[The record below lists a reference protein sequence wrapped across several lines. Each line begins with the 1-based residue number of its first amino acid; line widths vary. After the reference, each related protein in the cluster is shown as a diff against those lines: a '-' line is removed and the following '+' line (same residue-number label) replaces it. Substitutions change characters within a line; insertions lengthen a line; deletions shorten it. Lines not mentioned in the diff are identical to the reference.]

1 MNRRRITA
9 TIIKERIL
17 LFRDPGGLVMLI
29 AMPIMLIIA
38 MALVQ
43 DGPFK
48 DYQDV
53 GFKVVWVDNDQK
65 PLGDSLR
72 AMFEKSGRFTLI
84 DSYKGIPVTEELA
97 KKLVEEGEYPLGVL
111 IPKGSYSE
119 MLNRSNK
126 LINTIGKASGQ
137 PSIIPVRPGVDSL
150 QITLFFDPI
159 AKATIRMAIQNGIEK
174 MLFKIQ
180 LDMLFDKMHIPGNS
194 TESEDLGG
202 KENESLL
209 ADNIIVE
216 NLGKQSMP
224 TFIMSSVQ
232 HNVPAWIVFAIFF
245 LIIPLSGN
253 FIKEKKEGSRLL
265 LDMTPGSFIDII
277 LGKVIFYSLFG
288 LFQFLSILI
297 ASRVLLPLVD
307 LPVLEMNQ
315 SIFPAIVAAAGISF
329 AAVSF
334 GVLVG
339 SLFNT
344 YHQAMMFG
352 SVTIVILSA
361 LGGIWVPI
369 EVLPYSLQLVAE
381 LSPLQW
387 GLSLFQDVF
396 VRGITWDRFFLKLC
410 LLIVFGVV
418 CLIISTIHHDLQKK
432 KVGF

>member
-1 MNRRRITA
+1 MP
-9 TIIKERIL
+9 IL
-17 LFRDPGGLVMLI
+17 LILS
-29 AMPIMLIIA
+29 

-53 GFKVVWVDNDQK
+53 GFKVVWVDNDHK
-65 PLGDSLR
+65 PLGDSLK
-72 AMFEKSGRFTLI
+72 AMFENSGRFTLI
-84 DSYKGIPVTEELA
+84 ESYKGIAITEALA
-97 KKLVEEGEYPLGVL
+97 KRLVEEGKFPLGVL
-111 IPKGSYSE
+111 IPKGSYAE
-119 MLNRSNK
+119 MLNKTNK

-137 PSIIPVRPGVDSL
+137 PSIIPVRPGIDSL
-150 QITLFFDPI
+150 QITLVVDPV
-159 AKATIRMAIQNGIEK
+159 AKTTIMMALQNGIEK

-180 LDMLFDKMHIPGNS
+180 LDLLFKKMQIPVNNA
-194 TESEDLGG
+194 EDPDFGG
-202 KENESLL
+202 RDNATLL
-209 ADNIIVE
+209 ANNIIVE
-216 NLGKQSMP
+216 NLGKQNKP

-288 LFQFLSILI
+288 VFQFLFILI
-297 ASRVLLPLVD
+297 ASRILLPMVG
-307 LPVLEMNQ
+307 LPVLDMNQ
-315 SIFPAIVAAAGISF
+315 AILPAIIAASGISF
-329 AAVSF
+329 AAVCF
-334 GVLVG
+334 GIIVG

-361 LGGIWVPI
+361 LGGIWIPI
-369 EVLPYSLQLVAE
+369 EVLPSSLQLVAE
-381 LSPLQW
+381 VSPLQW
-387 GLSLFQDVF
+387 GLSLFQDIF
-396 VRGITWDRFFLKLC
+396 VRGIVWDRFFIKLC

-418 CLIISTIHHDLQKK
+418 CLIISNIYHDFQKK